1 MFWMRGAQKV
11 IIDNDLAQG
20 IMVVIIKAKLILYFL
35 EVYSYVT

>member
-1 MFWMRGAQKV
+1 MRGAQKV